1 MKKDIIKIIA
11 IILIIIGCIVIY
23 HKIDTDKEVEIAGSR
38 ISGVK

>member
-23 HKIDTDKEVEIAGSR
+23 YKIDTNKEVEIVSLE
-38 ISGVK
+38 IF

>member
-23 HKIDTDKEVEIAGSR
+23 NKIDTNKEIEIVSLE
-38 ISGVK
+38 IF

>member
-23 HKIDTDKEVEIAGSR
+23 HKIDTNKEIEIA
-38 ISGVK
+38 ISLDLF

>member
-23 HKIDTDKEVEIAGSR
+23 NKIYTNKEVEIVSLE
-38 ISGVK
+38 IF